1 MSLQRFSRSALAETP
16 WKNGGGTT
24 QEVVCFPPGAGLDDF
39 DWRVSIATIAM
50 GGPFSVFRGVDRTI
64 MLLEGDGVRLQ
75 LAGFDHVLD
84 APHQPFAFDGDA
96 AVECSLL
103 GGLSTDFN
111 LMVRRAR
118 GQATLRVLSEM
129 AVLDRSAHGL
139 LMTLDGQWRVG
150 GGTLKQGQ
158 GVWWTEE
165 PHTWT
170 VKPASRGARLAV
182 VQWRPDDA
190 VPALDDL
197 HI

>member
-1 MSLQRFSRSALAETP
+1 MSLQRFSRSALAVTP

-24 QEVVCFPPGAGLDDF
+24 QEVVSFPPGAGLDDF
-39 DWRVSIATIAM
+39 DWRVSIATIAI
-50 GGPFSVFRGVDRTI
+50 GGPFSVFHGVDRTI

-75 LAGFDHVLD
+75 SADFDHRLD

-96 AVECSLL
+96 AVECSVL

-118 GQATLRVLSEM
+118 GEATLRVISEM
-129 AVLDRSAHGL
+129 AVLGRSAHGL

-158 GVWWTEE
+158 GVWWTDE
-165 PHTWT
+165 PQTWT

-182 VQWRPDDA
+182 VQWQPADA

>member
-1 MSLQRFSRSALAETP
+1 MTIQRFSRSALAVTP

-24 QEVVCFPPGAGLDDF
+24 QDVVCFPAGAGLDDF
-39 DWRVSIATIAM
+39 DWRASIATIGA
-50 GGPFSVFRGVDRTI
+50 GGPFSVFPGVDRTI

-75 LAGFDHVLD
+75 SGGFDHVLD
-84 APHQPFAFDGDA
+84 TPHRPFAFDNEA
-96 AVECSLL
+96 AVDCSLL

-118 GQATLRVLSEM
+118 GQATLDVIAEM
-129 AVLDRSAHGL
+129 AVLERSAHGL
-139 LMTLDGQWRVG
+139 LLTLDGQWRVG
-150 GGTLKQGQ
+150 GGMLKQGQ

-182 VQWRPDDA
+182 VQWRPDDDA
-190 VPALDDL
+190 PALDDL
-197 HI
+197 QI

>member
-1 MSLQRFSRSALAETP
+1 MTLQRFARSALPVTP

-50 GGPFSVFRGVDRTI
+50 GGPFSVFAGVDRTI

-75 LAGFDHVLD
+75 STGFDHALD
-84 APHQPFAFDGDA
+84 TPHQPFAFDGEA
-96 AVECSLL
+96 AVDCSLL

-111 LMVRRAR
+111 LMARRER
-118 GQATLRVLSEM
+118 GQATLRVVSEL
-129 AVLDRSAHGL
+129 ATLDRSAHGL
-139 LMTLDGQWRVG
+139 LMTLEGQWRVG
-150 GGTLKQGQ
+150 GGTLKEGQ
-158 GVWWTEE
+158 GVWWADESQ
-165 PHTWT
+165 TWT

-182 VQWRPDDA
+182 VQWRRDDA
-190 VPALDDL
+190 APALDDL

>member
-1 MSLQRFSRSALAETP
+1 MTLQRFARSALPVTP

-39 DWRVSIATIAM
+39 DWRVSIAAIAM
-50 GGPFSVFRGVDRTI
+50 GGPFSVFAGVDRTI

-75 LAGFDHVLD
+75 STGFDHALD
-84 APHQPFAFDGDA
+84 TPHQPFAFDGEA
-96 AVECSLL
+96 AVDCSLL

-118 GQATLRVLSEM
+118 GQATLRVISEL
-129 AVLDRSAHGL
+129 ATLDRSAHGL
-139 LMTLDGQWRVG
+139 LMTLEGQWRVG
-150 GGTLKQGQ
+150 GGTLKLGQ
-158 GVWWTEE
+158 GVWWADE
-165 PHTWT
+165 PQTWT

-190 VPALDDL
+190 APALDDL

>member
-75 LAGFDHVLD
+75 SADFDHALD
-84 APHQPFAFDGDA
+84 VPHQPFAFDGDA
-96 AVECSLL
+96 AVACSLL

-118 GQATLRVLSEM
+118 GQATLRVISEM

-139 LMTLDGQWRVG
+139 LMTVDGQWRVG
-150 GGTLKQGQ
+150 GGNLKQGQ
-158 GVWWTEE
+158 GVWWTDE
-165 PHTWT
+165 PHAWS

-182 VQWRPDDA
+182 VLWH
-190 VPALDDL
+190 PAEGAPSLDQL